1 MHQND
6 NGISEDQVG
15 ASSFNLRK
23 SAAVEKSL
31 ARIRNTLGKE
41 WQNLQDDELSS
52 LDWILKEAWT
62 RMGFYA
68 WDKINLAAITMQS
81 VDELIEIGRRGRADK
96 ISSATAA
103 TEAAQKLK
111 EL

>member
-1 MHQND
+1 MHQSDND
-6 NGISEDQVG
+6 IGEEEIG

-23 SAAVEKSL
+23 SAAVEQSL

-41 WQNLQDDELSS
+41 WQSFQDDELTS

-68 WDKINLAAITMQS
+68 WDKINLATITMQS
-81 VDELIEIGRRGRADK
+81 VDDLIEIGRRGRADK

-103 TEAAQKLK
+103 SDAARILKKL
-111 EL
+111 